1 MRVITRHAAAAAV
14 LALIAILW
22 SFPLAFR
29 LTTHVPG
36 AGYSDN
42 VNFLWNFWWMREAL
56 SSAERFFATPYLFA
70 PFGVDLTL
78 HTHTALNAFVGAT
91 ALQGT
96 SPLTALNLMIL
107 ASLVLNAVCAYAL
120 AWRITRDS
128 GASILAGIVFGASPY
143 LAAHL
148 NGHFNLTSAW
158 TLPLFA
164 LASGNALDR
173 SPGTAPRWWAA
184 GAGMILGATAYVDY
198 YYVIYE
204 LAFLFCAVLLT
215 GRDWSVGLGQPTPG
229 MLRAARALAALAILD
244 IVVIA
249 VILVTGGFETTVGG
263 VRLLARDIFNPLQVL
278 WVLLGLAAILR
289 WRPRVVWRSAAG
301 PSVRES
307 LATVATVGVVSAI
320 IALPVLVSAAGV
332 VARGEYISQRYFW
345 RNAPKGIDLATLILG
360 NPFHGVWGEAI
371 RGSYNWLGIDL
382 IEGGGWLGVAPLILV
397 VWALRSHWHDRTVR
411 YWAAIG
417 GVFFIWAL
425 GPHLR
430 VLGASTGMIL
440 PQTLLRLV
448 PIAANAR
455 VPGRAMIVV
464 SLAAAVLGAIAIA
477 RSREPVRTRWIGI
490 ATMALIVLMDYTP
503 APFPMVEVDRPA
515 IYETLRDRP
524 ERGALLE
531 LPVGIRDSFVSRG
544 FLDHRALPYQ
554 TIHRRPIV
562 GGVVSRL
569 SPSVVNAYTSD
580 PLIDALLTLSERRP
594 VVRPLPTHRQ
604 AAALLEKNGIA
615 FVMLNRELA
624 SRELVEYVEVEMPV
638 TLVAS
643 DGARSLYAIRA
654 ENEYS
659 R

>member
-14 LALIAILW
+14 LAVVAILW
-22 SFPLAFR
+22 SFPLAAR

-36 AGYSDN
+36 SGYSDN

-56 SSAERFFATPYLFA
+56 TSTGQFFATPYLFA

-78 HTHTALNAFVGAT
+78 HTHTALTAFVGAT

-96 SPLTALNLMIL
+96 TPLTALNLMIL
-107 ASLVLNAVCAYAL
+107 ASLILNAVCAYAL

-128 GASILAGIVFGASPY
+128 GASILAGIVFGGSPY

-148 NGHFNLTSAW
+148 NGHFNLISAW

-164 LASGNALDR
+164 LTVGNALDPSR
-173 SPGTAPRWWAA
+173 ATASKWWAA
-184 GAGMILGATAYVDY
+184 AAGLVLGATAYVDY
-198 YYVIYE
+198 YYVVYE
-204 LAFLFCAVLLT
+204 LAFLVCAVLLI
-215 GRDWSVGLGQPTPG
+215 GRDWSVALGQPTPR
-229 MLRAARALAALAILD
+229 MLRAARALAGLAIVDL
-244 IVVIA
+244 VIIA
-249 VILVTGGFETTVGG
+249 AILVTGGFETTVGG
-263 VRLLARDIFNPLQVL
+263 VRILARDVFNPLQVL

-289 WRPRVVWRSAAG
+289 WRPRVVWQSGAG
-301 PSVRES
+301 PSLRES
-307 LATVATVGVVSAI
+307 FACVATVGIVSAI
-320 IALPVLVSAAGV
+320 VALPVLISAAGV
-332 VARGEYISQRYFW
+332 FARGDYVSQRYFW
-345 RNAPKGIDLATLILG
+345 RNAPKGIDLVTLILG
-360 NPFHGVWGEAI
+360 NPFHGVWGEAV
-371 RGSYNWLGIDL
+371 RASYNFLGIDL

-397 VWALRSHWHDRTVR
+397 GWTLRSHWHDRTVR

-448 PIAANAR
+448 PVAANAR

-464 SLAAAVLGAIAIA
+464 ALAAAVLGAIAIA

-490 ATMALIVLMDYTP
+490 ATMALIVLMDYLP

-524 ERGALLE
+524 EQGTVLE
-531 LPVGIRDSFVSRG
+531 LPVGIRDSFVTRG

-554 TIHRRPIV
+554 IIHRRPIV

-569 SPSVVNAYTSD
+569 SPSVVNAYTTD
-580 PLIDALLTLSERRP
+580 PLIDTLLTLSERRP
-594 VVRPLPTHRQ
+594 LVRPQPTYGE
-604 AAALLEKNGIA
+604 AAALLKKHGVA

-624 SRELVEYVEVEMPV
+624 SRELAEYVEVAMPV

-643 DGARSLYAIRA
+643 EGDRSLYLIRG
-654 ENEYS
+654 ESEYP